1 MKTIKIII
9 LIISAIICANC
20 AAAPA
25 LAYTIEGKVVYVYD
39 GDTVLLEENTYNI
52 TPQALRASSPI
63 RGALPAKQPCTLIRG
78 ALVDISSIML
88 ANGAAWHY
96 KAFDKTSAQYDL
108 HYALE
113 QEAKSNKRGLWAQD
127 YPIAPWTW
135 RKEH

>member
-9 LIISAIICANC
+9 LIISVIICTSC

-25 LAYTIEGKVVYVYD
+25 FAYTIEGKVVYVYD
-39 GDTVLLEENTYNI
+39 GDTVLLKENTYNT
-52 TPQALRASSPI
+52 TPQALRASPPN
-63 RGALPAKQPCTLIRG
+63 RGALA
-78 ALVDISSIML
+78 DISSIML

-113 QEAKSNKRGLWAQD
+113 QQARTNKLGLWAQEKLV
-127 YPIAPWTW
+127 APWIW
-135 RKEH
+135 RNILATRSLLCYNIFQ